1 MKKYIKFELL
11 LDDPQ
16 YVIKRIFQRI
26 LIVNRNTSQ
35 RKKGIV
41 NMILFL
47 SINMII
53 GGTQI
58 LLAYLSMEGNH
69 LAAQILLF
77 LLLSEFVIKILF
89 ILIHSGSLIYALFI
103 SMPII
108 SLIIPVSNIIY
119 NIRKKMKYT

>member
-41 NMILFL
+41 NNATQYHKFRMKRLRVQLRLF
-47 SINMII
+47 
-53 GGTQI
+53 
-58 LLAYLSMEGNH
+58 
-69 LAAQILLF
+69 
-77 LLLSEFVIKILF
+77 
-89 ILIHSGSLIYALFI
+89 
-103 SMPII
+103 
-108 SLIIPVSNIIY
+108 
-119 NIRKKMKYT
+119 